1 MASTTKIRR
10 NNHPDGGLV
19 VFLLMALVMLKEKGV
34 MGQQVPDCASK
45 LVPCG
50 NYLNSTTPPDS
61 CCSPLREAV
70 RTELKCLCNLY
81 SDRQIFKSLGINITQ
96 ALELPKHCG
105 VTSNLTACKEQGTH
119 QFHTFSHLLA
129 SHSIGT
135 VTCFNKSFLLLL
147 QPLHLQPAVHLHLHL
162 QVRFET
168 FHLSGSSDCWI
179 ITHQ

>member
-1 MASTTKIRR
+1 MASTSKIRR

-19 VFLLMALVMLKEKGV
+19 VFFLMALVMLKEKGV

-45 LVPCG
+45 LVPCA

-119 QFHTFSHLLA
+119 QFHTPSHLLA
-129 SHSIGT
+129 SHSFGT
-135 VTCFNKSFLLLL
+135 ITCF
-147 QPLHLQPAVHLHLHL
+147 
-162 QVRFET
+162 
-168 FHLSGSSDCWI
+168 
-179 ITHQ
+179 

>member
-1 MASTTKIRR
+1 MAPTTKIRR

-45 LVPCG
+45 LVPCA

-105 VTSNLTACKEQGTH
+105 VTSNLTACKEQATAPAAG
-119 QFHTFSHLLA
+119 SSPPSPPSGNSGGSNGAASLAWIGMPGWMGVLLSWA
-129 SHSIGT
+129 SL
-135 VTCFNKSFLLLL
+135 F
-147 QPLHLQPAVHLHLHL
+147 A
-162 QVRFET
+162 
-168 FHLSGSSDCWI
+168 LSGVVGCN
-179 ITHQ
+179 